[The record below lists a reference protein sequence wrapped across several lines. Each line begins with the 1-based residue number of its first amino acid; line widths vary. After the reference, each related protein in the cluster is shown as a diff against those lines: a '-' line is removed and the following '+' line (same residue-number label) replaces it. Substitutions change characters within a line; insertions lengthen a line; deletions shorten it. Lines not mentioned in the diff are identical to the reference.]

1 MITITNATIYSIN
14 KATEMAYQVE
24 YSNGTVVRV
33 VESKDQIIRNEYKK
47 NGEWV
52 QSGKAYIVNND
63 KKRQAERLKDTVI
76 SFVKEAKE

>member
-14 KATEMAYQVE
+14 KATEMAYEVE
-24 YSNGTVVRV
+24 YSEGTVVRA
-33 VESKDQIIRNEYKK
+33 VESKDKIIRKEFKK

-52 QSGKAYIVNND
+52 LSGKAYIVNND

-76 SFVKEAKE
+76 EFVKVSKE